1 MFIFT
6 KEFLFSVMLLSG
18 TLKAMLILLQ
28 IHGVPDL
35 TLLSAFG
42 VTLILINEMRRT
54 LHSLEYKRFE
64 LIMLLTLFYLFMIFS
79 LAYTSSPSAS
89 IIKTIYFG
97 TMALA
102 FYFPLLVREFKVE
115 PFMKSITLLI
125 FISTPIFLN
134 FYTGYLSGDEAV
146 ILSLGE
152 DEARHMTAL
161 YLTISWLNGIL
172 VLYYFFQEQ
181 VPSSIRWSIMLIAF
195 LFLISAGGRGPLLFT
210 VLILGGYF
218 LYQLAQSLISFK
230 LNRLILPV
238 IIIITTT
245 VMIIFIVSNIK
256 LEKIDPSLK
265 LVDNTVERL
274 MGLVNEKG
282 GGASAHSRVVNAKFS
297 IDKINHS
304 AFWGYGVGSYG
315 YEKSKIDELDYP
327 HNLFLEVW
335 FELGY
340 IPLLIFLLL
349 FFRVYKNINPTQ
361 CSWCMALYFY
371 FLLNVLKSSSLIDIR
386 MMLGFYAI
394 FVIIEYKEEKVEN
407 KTIKKRRIDYEKSS
421 CRHAST

>member
-6 KEFLFSVMLLSG
+6 KESLFSIMLLSG

-28 IHGVPDL
+28 IDGIIDL

-42 VTLILINEMRRT
+42 VTIILINEMRTT
-54 LHSLEYKRFE
+54 LKHLEYKRFE
-64 LIMLLTLFYLFMIFS
+64 LALLLTLFYLFMIFS
-79 LAYTSSPSAS
+79 LGYTSSPTAS
-89 IIKTIYFG
+89 ITKTIYFG

-102 FYFPLLVREFKVE
+102 FYFPLLIREFKIE
-115 PFMKSITLLI
+115 PFMKSTTILI
-125 FISTPIFLN
+125 FICSLIFLN
-134 FYTGYLSGDEAV
+134 FYTGYLNGDEAI

-152 DEARHMTAL
+152 DEAKQMTAL

-172 VLYYFFQEQ
+172 VLYYFFQEEL
-181 VPSSIRWSIMLIAF
+181 PSLVRWSIMLIAF
-195 LFLISAGGRGPLLFT
+195 TFLISAGGRGPLLFT
-210 VLILGGYF
+210 VLILGVYF
-218 LYQLAQSLISFK
+218 LFQLTQSLISFK

-238 IIIITTT
+238 GIMITTT
-245 VMIIFIVSNIK
+245 VMIIFLVSNIK

-274 MGLVNEKG
+274 MGLVTEKG
-282 GGASAHSRVVNAKFS
+282 GGASAYSRVENAKFS
-297 IDKINHS
+297 IDKINSS
-304 AFWGYGVGSYG
+304 AFFGYGVGSYG
-315 YEKSKIDELDYP
+315 YEKSKVDELDYP

-340 IPLLIFLLL
+340 LPLLIFLILL
-349 FFRVYKNINPTQ
+349 FRIYQHVKATSRAWI
-361 CSWCMALYFY
+361 MALYIY

-394 FVIIEYKEEKVEN
+394 FTVIKLPKEN
-407 KTIKKRRIDYEKSS
+407 K
-421 CRHAST
+421 

>member
-6 KEFLFSVMLLSG
+6 KESLFSIMLLSG

-28 IHGVPDL
+28 IDGLPDL

-42 VTLILINEMRRT
+42 VTMILINEMRTT
-54 LHSLEYKRFE
+54 LQHLEYKRVE
-64 LIMLLTLFYLFMIFS
+64 LLLLLTLFYLFMIFS
-79 LAYTSSPSAS
+79 LGYTSSPSAS
-89 IIKTIYFG
+89 LTKTINFG
-97 TMALA
+97 TMVLA
-102 FYFPLLVREFKVE
+102 FYFPLLVKDFKLQ
-115 PFMKSITLLI
+115 PFINATTLLI
-125 FISTPIFLN
+125 FISSLIFLN
-134 FYTGYLSGDEAV
+134 FYTGYLNGDEAI

-152 DEARHMTAL
+152 DEAKHMTAL

-172 VLYYFFQEQ
+172 VLYYFFHEEL
-181 VPSSIRWSIMLIAF
+181 PSFVRWSMMLIAF
-195 LFLISAGGRGPLLFT
+195 IVLISAGGRGPLLFT
-210 VLILGGYF
+210 ILVLGVYF
-218 LYQLAQSLISFK
+218 LYQLAQSLVSFK

-238 IIIITTT
+238 IIMITST
-245 VMIIFIVSNIK
+245 VMIIFLVSNIK

-274 MGLVNEKG
+274 MGLVTEKG

-304 AFWGYGVGSYG
+304 SFWGYGVGSYG

-340 IPLLIFLLL
+340 LPLLIFLLL
-349 FFRVYKNINPTQ
+349 FYRIYKNINPNR
-361 CSWCMALYFY
+361 CAWCMALYFY

-394 FVIIEYKEEKVEN
+394 IMTIEHVEEKVEN
-407 KTIKKRRIDYEKSS
+407 KKNKDKTI
-421 CRHAST
+421 

>member
-1 MFIFT
+1 MSIFT
-6 KEFLFSVMLLSG
+6 KEALFSILLLSG

-28 IHGVPDL
+28 INGVPDL
-35 TLLSAFG
+35 TLISAFG
-42 VTLILINEMRRT
+42 VTVILINEIRT
-54 LHSLEYKRFE
+54 TLNHLEYKRVE
-64 LIMLLTLFYLFMIFS
+64 VLLILTLFYLFMIFS
-79 LAYTSSPSAS
+79 LGYTSSQSAS
-89 IIKTIYFG
+89 LTKTINFG
-97 TMALA
+97 TMVLA
-102 FYFPLLVREFKVE
+102 FYFPLLVRDFKLKI
-115 PFMKSITLLI
+115 FMNITTLLI
-125 FISTPIFLN
+125 FISSLIFLN

-172 VLYYFFQEQ
+172 VLYYFFQDNQ
-181 VPSSIRWSIMLIAF
+181 LPFVRWSMVLIAF
-195 LFLISAGGRGPLLFT
+195 IILISAGGRGPLLFT
-210 VLILGGYF
+210 VLILGVYV
-218 LYQLAQSLISFK
+218 LYQVSQSLISFR

-238 IIIITTT
+238 IIMISST
-245 VMIIFIVSNIK
+245 VMIIFLVSNIK
-256 LEKIDPSLK
+256 LEKIDPSLR

-282 GGASAHSRVVNAKFS
+282 GGASAHSRIVNAKFS

-304 AFWGYGVGSYG
+304 SFWGYGVGSYG

-340 IPLLIFLLL
+340 LPLLIFLLL
-349 FFRVYKNINPTQ
+349 FYRVYKNIDPTQ

-394 FVIIEYKEEKVEN
+394 FIIIEHVEEKVEN
-407 KTIKKRRIDYEKSS
+407 KQIKENNR
-421 CRHAST
+421 

>member
-6 KEFLFSVMLLSG
+6 KESLFSIMLLSG

-28 IHGVPDL
+28 INGVPDL

-42 VTLILINEMRRT
+42 VTLVLINEMRTT

-64 LIMLLTLFYLFMIFS
+64 LIILLTLFYLFMIFS
-79 LAYTSSPSAS
+79 LGYTSSQSAS
-89 IIKTIYFG
+89 LTKAINFG
-97 TMALA
+97 TMVLA
-102 FYFPLLVREFKVE
+102 FYFPLLVKDFKLQ
-115 PFMKSITLLI
+115 PFINATTLLI
-125 FISTPIFLN
+125 FICSLIFLN
-134 FYTGYLSGDEAV
+134 FYIGYLNGDEAV

-172 VLYYFFQEQ
+172 VLYYFFQEEL
-181 VPSSIRWSIMLIAF
+181 PSSIRWTMMLIAF
-195 LFLISAGGRGPLLFT
+195 IILISAGGRGPLLFT
-210 VLILGGYF
+210 VLILGVYF

-230 LNRLILPV
+230 LNRLLLPV
-238 IIIITTT
+238 IIMISAT
-245 VMIIFIVSNIK
+245 VMIIFLVSNIK

-282 GGASAHSRVVNAKFS
+282 GGASAHSRVVNARFS
-297 IDKINHS
+297 IDKINQS

-349 FFRVYKNINPTQ
+349 FYRVYKNINPTQ

-394 FVIIEYKEEKVEN
+394 FVTIEYVEEKVEN
-407 KTIKKRRIDYEKSS
+407 KTIKKGE
-421 CRHAST
+421 

>member
-1 MFIFT
+1 MSIFT
-6 KEFLFSVMLLSG
+6 KESLFSIMLLSG

-28 IHGVPDL
+28 INGIPDL

-42 VTLILINEMRRT
+42 VTIILINETRT
-54 LHSLEYKRFE
+54 TLSNLAYKRVE
-64 LIMLLTLFYLFMIFS
+64 LIVLLTLFYLFMIFS
-79 LAYTSSPSAS
+79 LSYTSSESAS
-89 IIKTIYFG
+89 ITKTINFG

-102 FYFPLLVREFKVE
+102 FYFPLLVRDFKLE
-115 PFMKSITLLI
+115 PFIKTITILI
-125 FISTPIFLN
+125 FISSLIFLN
-134 FYTGYLSGDEAV
+134 FYTGYLSDDETV

-172 VLYYFFQEQ
+172 VLYYFFNDEI
-181 VPSSIRWSIMLIAF
+181 PSNIRWSMMLIAF
-195 LFLISAGGRGPLLFT
+195 IFLISAGGRGPLIFT
-210 VLILGGYF
+210 VLILGVYF
-218 LYQLAQSLISFK
+218 IYQLAQSLISFK

-238 IIIITTT
+238 IIMVSST
-245 VMIIFIVSNIK
+245 VMIIFVVSNTK
-256 LEKIDPSLK
+256 LEKINPSLK

-274 MGLVNEKG
+274 IGLVTEKG
-282 GGASAHSRVVNAKFS
+282 GGASAHSRVVNAEFS
-297 IDKINHS
+297 IDKINRN

-327 HNLFLEVW
+327 HNIFLEVW

-340 IPLLIFLLL
+340 IPLIIFLFL
-349 FFRVYKNINPTQ
+349 FYRIYKNINPNR

-386 MMLGFYAI
+386 MMLGFYSI
-394 FVIIEYKEEKVEN
+394 FITKNYIEEKVKN
-407 KTIKKRRIDYEKSS
+407 KKNKDNKI
-421 CRHAST
+421 

>member
-6 KEFLFSVMLLSG
+6 KESLFSIMLLSG

-28 IHGVPDL
+28 IDGIIDL

-42 VTLILINEMRRT
+42 VTIILINEMRTT
-54 LHSLEYKRFE
+54 LKHLEYKRFE
-64 LIMLLTLFYLFMIFS
+64 LALLLTLFYLFMIFS
-79 LAYTSSPSAS
+79 LGYTSSPTAS
-89 IIKTIYFG
+89 ITKTIYFG

-102 FYFPLLVREFKVE
+102 FYFPLLIREFKIE
-115 PFMKSITLLI
+115 PFMKSTTILI
-125 FISTPIFLN
+125 FICSLIFLN
-134 FYTGYLSGDEAV
+134 FYTGYLNGDEAI

-152 DEARHMTAL
+152 DEAKQMTAL

-172 VLYYFFQEQ
+172 VLYYFFQEEL
-181 VPSSIRWSIMLIAF
+181 PSLVRWSIMLIAF
-195 LFLISAGGRGPLLFT
+195 IFLISAGGRGPLLFT
-210 VLILGGYF
+210 VLILGVYF
-218 LYQLAQSLISFK
+218 LFQLTQSLISFK

-238 IIIITTT
+238 GIMITTT
-245 VMIIFIVSNIK
+245 VMIIFLVSNIK

-274 MGLVNEKG
+274 MGLVTEKG
-282 GGASAHSRVVNAKFS
+282 GGASAYSRVENAKFS
-297 IDKINHS
+297 IDKINSS
-304 AFWGYGVGSYG
+304 AFFGYGVGSYG
-315 YEKSKIDELDYP
+315 YEKSKVDELDYP

-340 IPLLIFLLL
+340 LPLLIFLILL
-349 FFRVYKNINPTQ
+349 FRIYQHVKATSRAWI
-361 CSWCMALYFY
+361 MALYIY

-394 FVIIEYKEEKVEN
+394 FTVIKLPKEN
-407 KTIKKRRIDYEKSS
+407 K
-421 CRHAST
+421 